1 MNTQSEQGG
10 VTKPRLEMAAKQTI
24 PSSFLSAFMMR
35 GECGISMNR
44 RCVACARWFVADLLQ
59 WEPQVQARVGRQ
71 IEFCDL
77 ESWRGQYGA
86 SISVVAI
93 KFTTRNKIWMV
104 ARLLKYS
111 DRLYSMFHDK
121 TKVWQFLSLE

>member
-44 RCVACARWFVADLLQ
+44 RCVACALVR
-59 WEPQVQARVGRQ
+59 GRPSPMGTSSSSSRHQ
-71 IEFCDL
+71 IEF
-77 ESWRGQYGA
+77 S
-86 SISVVAI
+86 
-93 KFTTRNKIWMV
+93 N
-104 ARLLKYS
+104 LKRWKSY
-111 DRLYSMFHDK
+111 Y
-121 TKVWQFLSLE
+121 